1 MKKILLIVWIISI
14 AGFAGYKVYEHFER
28 QKAIERGRAAQND
41 ETAGSVITPE
51 ESEKPVHTVIPSSEK
66 LFTKKKKV
74 YTNEDI
80 RKLNEKKKN
89 KKGVITNEEMK
100 KYHKD

>member
-28 QKAIERGRAAQND
+28 QKAIERGRAAQKD
-41 ETAGSVITPE
+41 ETAGNITTPE
-51 ESEKPVHTVIPSSEK
+51 ESEKPVNTVIPSTDK
-66 LFTKKKKV
+66 FFPKKKV

-80 RKLNEKKKN
+80 RKLNEKKK

-100 KYHKD
+100 KYHRN